1 MPHKIPQIGART
13 VKTARSDPASTQ
25 WQGKK
30 AGKRAVMGAEREE
43 SWLFLIYVKN
53 PHFSPHGS
61 SRPESGFSFSQQA
74 DSPHWGDFIRL
85 AGWGILVGLIL
96 FCAAQQDTP

>member
-1 MPHKIPQIGART
+1 MVKI
-13 VKTARSDPASTQ
+13 ARSDPASTQ

-30 AGKRAVMGAEREE
+30 AGKQAGMGAEQEDSR
-43 SWLFLIYVKN
+43 LFLIYVKN

-74 DSPHWGDFIRL
+74 DSPHRGDFIPL

-96 FCAAQQDTP
+96 SCAAQQDTP